1 MFYTNKKEKMQKN
14 CQRIDYSNY
23 EWCVESFQSS
33 TNVITFNSST
43 QFHSLVSV
51 S

>member
-1 MFYTNKKEKMQKN
+1 MQKN
-14 CQRIDYSNY
+14 CQRIDDSNH

-33 TNVITFNSST
+33 TNVITFNSSI
-43 QFHSLVSV
+43 QFYRLASV

>member
-1 MFYTNKKEKMQKN
+1 MQKN
-14 CQRIDYSNY
+14 CQRIDDSDH

-33 TNVITFNSST
+33 TNITFNSSI
-43 QFHSLVSV
+43 QFYRLASV